1 MKTRI
6 LSTVLFTCVA
16 LSMIA
21 QSSKVKLSDESK
33 EKKIEVKFLD
43 KDGTDHIHYCDII
56 LTKVKTDNNGNTTV
70 NVEIEN
76 INESLIILLFR
87 QKYSEKDLKKLKPKI
102 YLGKHV
108 SGDRGKRYLIVCP
121 ELKKDWVRI
130 EHGRKPITEITVQEG
145 KTVKLELPLCF
156 AEYKKKSLFGSI
168 FGGSNGQNKL
178 NILEQRPFVI
188 EIEVEVKPDEDFI
201 RLGNECN
208 KLIKEISTQSF
219 CNNPK
224 HKPNLETQEA
234 PYKERI
240 RKIISEIDG
249 IIQSRQIS
257 FSSNAF
263 NRYDELKNKLKSLD
277 FSKFERDCGK
287 KHTTSSRGSGGGRTT
302 PPEHQCKFCGLTP
315 DQALGK
321 MNNYYYQIYNSSNR
335 AATKRAVMADVNIL
349 YNCPRWKNSNKSGK
363 IRGMY
368 GKITRF

>member
-16 LSMIA
+16 FSMSA
-21 QSSKVKLSDESK
+21 QSSKVKLSDDSK
-33 EKKIEVKFLD
+33 VRKVEVVGD
-43 KDGTDHIHYCDII
+43 IGADHIHYCDII
-56 LTKVKTDNNGNTTV
+56 LTKEKTDDDGNTTV
-70 NVEIEN
+70 NVEIDNNSETFM
-76 INESLIILLFR
+76 ILLFGHN
-87 QKYSEKDLKKLKPKI
+87 YSEKELKKLFPKI
-102 YLGKHV
+102 YYDKTFP
-108 SGDRGKRYLIVCP
+108 GDRGYR
-121 ELKKDWVRI
+121 ELNVYPGLEKSYMCMDVNQKY
-130 EHGRKPITEITVQEG
+130 KLTKMTVQEG
-145 KTVKLELPLCF
+145 KTGKLELPLYF
-156 AEYKKKSLFGSI
+156 AKYKKKSLFGGL
-168 FGGSNGQNKL
+168 FGGSNGRNKL
-178 NILEQRPFVI
+178 NILEQKTIEI

-201 RLGNECN
+201 RLENECN

-240 RKIISEIDG
+240 RKMISEIDG
-249 IIQSRQIS
+249 IIQSRQIP

-263 NRYDELKNKLKSLD
+263 NRYDELKKKLKSLD
-277 FSKFERDCGK
+277 FSKYERDCGK
-287 KHTTSSRGSGGGRTT
+287 KHTTSSRGPGGGRTT
-302 PPEHQCKFCGLTP
+302 PPIHQCKFCGLTP

-349 YNCPRWKNSNKSGK
+349 YNCPSWKNSNKSGK

-368 GKITRF
+368 GKITSF